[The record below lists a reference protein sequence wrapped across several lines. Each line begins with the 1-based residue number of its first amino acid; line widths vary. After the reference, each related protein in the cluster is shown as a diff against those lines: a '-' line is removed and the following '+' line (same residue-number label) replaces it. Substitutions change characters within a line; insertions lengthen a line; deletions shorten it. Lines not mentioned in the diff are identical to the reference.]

1 MKGGLSGRSY
11 VSAQGVARL
20 RQRLSQRDLAILH
33 QVAELRLMSARQI
46 QLVHFSA
53 AGHGNQ
59 AAASRAA
66 QRVLKRLADE
76 RLLVRLGRRIGGVRA
91 GSAGYVLALGPI
103 GQRVLFGSDRRQR
116 AYEPGLRFFDHTL
129 AVSQLVVDLQLLA
142 RDGQLDLLDCQAEP
156 RSWREHAG
164 GLNGR
169 RVVRPDLFISLG
181 SGEYELRWFVELDRA
196 TESLPVIQRKCRLY
210 ADYYQS
216 GVEQAQ
222 AGVFPRVCWVVPT
235 EARAAALDRLIEGDP
250 RLPSGLF
257 VVAITEDA
265 TRVLQER
272 GS

>member
-1 MKGGLSGRSY
+1 MKGGRLNRPYLSS
-11 VSAQGVARL
+11 QGVSRL
-20 RQRLSQRDLAILH
+20 RERLSQRDLAILH
-33 QVAELRLMSARQI
+33 QVSELRLMSARQI
-46 QLVHFSA
+46 QLVHFSV

-59 AAASRAA
+59 AAAARAA

-91 GSAGYVLALGPI
+91 GSAGYVLALGSI
-103 GQRVLFGSDRRQR
+103 GHRVLFASDRRQR
-116 AYEPGLRFFDHTL
+116 AHEPGLRFFDHTL
-129 AVSQLVVDLQLLA
+129 AVSQLVVELQLLA
-142 RDGQLDLLDCQAEP
+142 GDGRLDLLDCQAEP
-156 RSWREHAG
+156 RSWREYAS

-169 RVVRPDLFISLG
+169 RLVRPDLFASLG

-196 TESLPVIQRKCRLY
+196 TESLPVIRRKCRLY

-222 AGVFPRVCWVVPT
+222 GGVFPRVCWVVPT
-235 EARAAALDRLIEGDP
+235 EARAEALNRLIDRDP

-257 VVAITEDA
+257 VVATTGAA